1 MADEQHEDHGN
12 TVAAWFLTVTWIAT
26 WSIAALAIILGK
38 DFALWTAVALG
49 ASVVCA
55 VISGVMKKVGLGRTS
70 PRPAPPTPEEW
81 DADKRDTAGSTGD
94 RRASATAGSS

>member
-12 TVAAWFLTVTWIAT
+12 TVAAWFLTVTWIAA

-38 DFALWTAVALG
+38 DFVLWTAVALG

-55 VISGVMKKVGLGRTS
+55 VISGVMKKFGLGRTS
-70 PRPAPPTPEEW
+70 PRPTPPMPEERKPDQR
-81 DADKRDTAGSTGD
+81 DAAGSAED
-94 RRASATAGSS
+94 NRASAAAGSS